1 MLLTVFVVAGRVLS
15 CGGQRRTVV
24 CALVGLRNVIVKAVI
39 FCCHS
44 YYLMF
49 MVPTMGLLL
58 IPLFRLVSE
67 CINISSVIRM
77 ITFLYSAMIYS
88 LGQSYLNYCAGF
100 GRILSFCGR
109 S

>member
-1 MLLTVFVVAGRVLS
+1 M
-15 CGGQRRTVV
+15 
-24 CALVGLRNVIVKAVI
+24 CALVGLRNVIVKAEI

-44 YYLMF
+44 YYF
-49 MVPTMGLLL
+49 VFVVPTLGLLL
-58 IPLFRLVSE
+58 IPLFHFVSE
-67 CINISSVIRM
+67 CVNISSVILT

-88 LGQSYLNYCAGF
+88 LGQRYLYYRAGF